1 MEFSKR
7 SEKIMKLGLIS
18 DGNPKTTK
26 VVNMANG
33 DILENVLEYE
43 LRKSEYG
50 EILRVEVL
58 IPFPAERTKK
68 EKDWLNK
75 EVFTSTFQV
84 Y

>member
-1 MEFSKR
+1 
-7 SEKIMKLGLIS
+7 MKLGLIS

-26 VVNMANG
+26 IVDSKFGEA
-33 DILENVLEYE
+33 LENVLEYE

-50 EILRVEVL
+50 EILRLEVL
-58 IPFPAERTKK
+58 IPFGRDKIDT
-68 EKDWLNK
+68 KDWLNK